1 MDNFRFTLAVKDIIR
16 ESRLIAL
23 ETGYNYVS
31 TVHFFLADCRLNK
44 PDSLRKFFF
53 ASEADL
59 IEAIRNS
66 NSGVLDL
73 ENLDTVLPLTKEAE
87 NCIRN
92 SQEER
97 IRYQQRLTIPAHLF
111 LAAAKDPKSLFL
123 ENSSDKETLY
133 DRLVVYYQNLKVLSP
148 EEIGKPS
155 LLSRI
160 KAALFR

>member
-1 MDNFRFTLAVKDIIR
+1 MDNFRFTSAVKDIIR

-23 ETGYNYVS
+23 ETGYDYIS
-31 TVHFFLADCRLNK
+31 TMHLFLADCRLNK

-53 ASEADL
+53 TTETDL

-66 NSGVLDL
+66 HSGVLDL
-73 ENLDTVLPLTKEAE
+73 ENLDPVLPLTKEAE

-97 IRYQQRLTIPAHLF
+97 IRYRQRLTIPAHLF
-111 LAAAKDPKSLFL
+111 LAAAKDPTSLFS
-123 ENSSDKETLY
+123 ENSPAKELLY
-133 DRLVVYYQNLKVLSP
+133 DRLVAYYQNLKVLVP
-148 EEIGKPS
+148 EESEKSS